1 MHECKYT
8 TCICS
13 VDARS
18 GWSQGCA
25 VPRFFNTSGPNNPED
40 HYTLPVMTRLPGVR
54 GLVDQKLYFVLHAPR
69 QVGKT
74 TTLLTLAHELTAEG
88 RYAAVLLLME
98 QGAPFSDDPGA
109 AELAVLSS
117 WRQLASAWLPNDLQP
132 PRWPDAPPGSR
143 IATALKAWAEAS
155 PRPLVVF
162 LDEIDALHDDA
173 LISVLRQIRANFTT
187 RPQHF
192 PWSLALIGL
201 RDVRDYKVASGSDG
215 RLGTSS
221 PFNRRSGPDGP
232 EGRTRSV
239 PFREAGRYGF
249 NIKAESLTLRNFTR
263 DEVAELYAQHTTE
276 TGQAFEPEAV
286 EHAFGL
292 TNGQP
297 WLVNALARQLTQ
309 VLVPDPTAAI
319 TAADVEEAKE
329 LLIRRQ
335 DTHLDSLMD
344 RLREPRVRVILEP
357 MLAGTTPGV
366 ISEDDRRFA
375 LDLGLLRRSPL
386 GGLEVANPIYREII
400 VRTLAS
406 GPSDSL
412 PKIPTTWLTPDGQLD
427 EDALLRSFLDFWRQH
442 GEPLLATAPYHEI
455 APHLVLMAFLHR
467 VVNGGS
473 IEREYAIG
481 SGRMDLCLRYAGTTV
496 AIEIKVWRPGAVDP
510 LAQGLV
516 QLDGYLAGL
525 GLDHGWLVIFDRRPD
540 APPLTERLGATQSTT
555 VSNRRVVVVRA

>member
-1 MHECKYT
+1 
-8 TCICS
+8 
-13 VDARS
+13 
-18 GWSQGCA
+18 
-25 VPRFFNTSGPNNPED
+25 VPRFFNTSGPNNPAD

-54 GLVDQKLYFVLHAPR
+54 GLIDQKLYFVLHAPR

-88 RYAAVLLLME
+88 RYAAVLLSME

-117 WRQLASAWLPNDLQP
+117 WRQLASAWLPKDLQP
-132 PRWPDAPPGSR
+132 PAWPDVPAGNR
-143 IATALKAWAEAS
+143 IGAALTAWAHAC

-162 LDEIDALHDDA
+162 LDEIDALHDDT
-173 LISVLRQIRANFTT
+173 LISVLRQIRANFAT

-221 PFNRRSGPDGP
+221 PFN
-232 EGRTRSV
+232 
-239 PFREAGRYGF
+239 
-249 NIKAESLTLRNFTR
+249 IKAESLTLRNFTQ
-263 DEVAELYAQHTTE
+263 DEVAQLYAQHTTE
-276 TGQAFEPEAV
+276 TGQAFQPEAV
-286 EHAFGL
+286 DLAFHL
-292 TNGQP
+292 TQGQP
-297 WLVNALARQLTQ
+297 WLVNALARQLAQ
-309 VLVPDPTAAI
+309 VLVPDPTQAI

-335 DTHLDSLMD
+335 DTHLDSLVD
-344 RLREPRVRVILEP
+344 RLREPRVRAILEP

-481 SGRMDLCLRYAGTTV
+481 SGRMDLCLRYAGKTV
-496 AIEIKVWRPGAVDP
+496 AIEIKVWRPNAPDP

-540 APPLTERLGATQSTT
+540 APPLTDRLGASETSTAAG
-555 VSNRRVVVVRA
+555 RRVVVIRA